1 MLTILFSI
9 IVTLIVAGL
18 IYWLISLIPL
28 PPPFLEIIRVVVIL
42 AVVLYLL
49 SIVFGWKGLI
59 IN

>member
-28 PPPFLEIIRVVVIL
+28 PPPFPEIIRVVVIL

-49 SIVFGWKGLI
+49 SIVFGWKGVI

>member
-49 SIVFGWKGLI
+49 SIVFGWKGMI